1 MCKVGGPRCDGS
13 HTPSA
18 RQRAKRKANKAY
30 RRALADTIEQ
40 KTGDADLAKRV
51 RQANMTDLHE
61 VAVIAGINEADVA
74 HRCGTASY
82 TTPDGETVTV
92 DVAAPGQT
100 RRTDADA
107 DSKQLFE
114 DVFAATTQRSE
125 RHDGNLRQKAV
136 LNGDRERI
144 EEIDAEVNETREW
157 IHDTYADRGAVM
169 DLSDEELV
177 ELAANSSRHLNTTA
191 SLAGDDA
198 LSPQDRMEAG
208 GAAEELARRGLKRN
222 GTPYTFDNSKALEPL
237 PEKDDENPEYA
248 KARRLSEQFNR
259 GEGLATDE
267 DYIRNRAMFEELAR
281 RCADDEAREKYY
293 EMAQR
298 MDQRAAVNSSDLR
311 FNDMEVSAL
320 CVEGWVNAAVT
331 EGRSDEAMHDLYNEV
346 SWHREGNPGD
356 FEDMVLAEAQ
366 RTAGAYLDKYGI
378 TNDEFARNEME
389 TDRRLSLRNDPQQLS
404 DSELRDAMEH
414 MTNARGDAYRRS
426 DNPEVRAEA
435 DALAAPLAAEYA
447 RRVENMDDLSNVP
460 AYMWP
465 ENTDGKT
472 LPSEDELINNAEFY
486 YGLRD
491 VSRTERRALADDSDN
506 TGPVLAG
513 MAPDGAAVYR
523 DAGALY
529 RLGQPRLQDIPD
541 EKYRREYNDM
551 RLYQA
556 RSLAAAGTVDMSDTS
571 DAEAFVR
578 AKNTYDT
585 LGEVDNGRLG
595 GAPAR
600 AAQAKQFLDTHSVVD
615 GQKFT
620 DDDMHLLADR
630 VRAATAAEEYGRT
643 PPGGDVDGHMFDN
656 YAAYKASQ
664 ERARF
669 AEALDTQL
677 RRGGT
682 YNGFVEAHG
691 MSYTDAFKIVENHD
705 SKAITTGGAT
715 VGDNRMRTIKD
726 EFAAAAREG
735 REPKYRT
742 ISKALK
748 APSQVS
754 KDMDTARK
762 IVDNVERG
770 FGTEDYGYGDDG
782 FFSKK
787 HRTPATWSESS
798 TSGSVN
804 GVINRDDDMAPLN
817 GITLTSSADADVAA
831 AYVRHQSAGKIAQAI
846 AGDTDTVRGDGTYSE
861 ARVPRGR
868 VSDEARSKML
878 TSVEKGVLDSYE
890 HGDGAM
896 RGITRNASGKHDA
909 KVAARNYAAVYAH
922 VVSHIGA
929 EHEYEAEA
937 VGSMSPSERA
947 EFDEVARIRAT
958 YIERLGVLYDRAE
971 EGDKDAAEELVDTA
985 AAAYADDESFLVTRQ
1000 YVDPDQ
1006 ESLF

>member
-600 AAQAKQFLDTHSVVD
+600 AAQAKQFLDTHPVVD

-630 VRAATAAEEYGRT
+630 ARAATAAEEHVRGSEGT
-643 PPGGDVDGHMFDN
+643 GVDGNMIQT

-669 AEALDTQL
+669 AKALDDQL

-682 YNGFVEAHG
+682 YGGFVDEHG
-691 MSYTDAFKIVENHD
+691 MSYEQAFKVVED
-705 SKAITTGGAT
+705 YETKGVRGG
-715 VGDNRMRTIKD
+715 DMFNRMGVDNVKR
-726 EFAAAAREG
+726 EFEAAAREG
-735 REPKYRT
+735 REPKYAA
-742 ISKALK
+742 IAKSMK
-748 APSQVS
+748 PSATAQES
-754 KDMDTARK
+754 YESARK
-762 IVDNVERG
+762 IVANIDRTLG
-770 FGTEDYGYGDDG
+770 SEDYPSPDDG
-782 FFSKK
+782 FFT
-787 HRTPATWSESS
+787 HHERTAESWNRSAPSGSIDDIITRDGLAPAYRATWKSK
-798 TSGSVN
+798 
-804 GVINRDDDMAPLN
+804 
-817 GITLTSSADADVAA
+817 ADADVAA
-831 AYVRHQSAGKIAQAI
+831 SYVQHYAAPRIVAAMHDDVDPVRSDGTYLEARVAPNAVDENVVRDFISDLETDTLDSFEYGDSALRGVTRNAAGKI
-846 AGDTDTVRGDGTYSE
+846 DP
-861 ARVPRGR
+861 RV
-868 VSDEARSKML
+868 A
-878 TSVEKGVLDSYE
+878 EK
-890 HGDGAM
+890 
-896 RGITRNASGKHDA
+896 
-909 KVAARNYAAVYAH
+909 NYAAVYAYA
-922 VVSHIGA
+922 VSSIGA
-929 EHEYEAEA
+929 DHEDAREEHDDDEGADYED
-937 VGSMSPSERA
+937 STRRRA
-947 EFDEVARIRAT
+947 AYVT
-958 YIERLGVLYDRAE
+958 RLRELYDQVE
-971 EGDKDAAEELVDTA
+971 HGNDAAAAELLATA
-985 AAAYADDESFLVTRQ
+985 AAGYSRDESFLVTRQ

>member
-600 AAQAKQFLDTHSVVD
+600 AAQAKQFLDTHPVVD

-630 VRAATAAEEYGRT
+630 ARAATAAEEHVRGSEGT
-643 PPGGDVDGHMFDN
+643 GVDGNMIQT

-669 AEALDTQL
+669 AKALDDQL

-682 YNGFVEAHG
+682 YGGFVDEHG
-691 MSYTDAFKIVENHD
+691 MSYEQAFNVVEDHD
-705 SKAITTGGAT
+705 SKGVSGGRQAWK
-715 VGDNRMRTIKD
+715 IKD
-726 EFAAAAREG
+726 ELASAAREG
-735 REPKYRT
+735 REPKFRT
-742 ISKALK
+742 IDNAMK
-748 APSQVS
+748 PSAA
-754 KDMDTARK
+754 DTADYEKARE
-762 IVDNVERG
+762 IVDNVERA
-770 FGTEDYGYGDDG
+770 FGTEDYAHGDDHM
-782 FFSKK
+782 FSDNS
-787 HRTPATWSESS
+787 HTAATWSQAG
-798 TSGSVN
+798 TSERLDD
-804 GVINRDDDMAPLN
+804 VINRDDTMYPTH
-817 GITLTSSADADVAA
+817 GVTFKSKADADVAA
-831 AYVRHQSAGKIAQAI
+831 AYVRHQSAGTIAKTI

-861 ARVPRGR
+861 ARVPKGR
-868 VSDEARSKML
+868 VSDEAISTML
-878 TSVEKGVLDSYE
+878 TAVEEGVLDSYE
-890 HGDGAM
+890 HGDDAM

-909 KVAARNYAAVYAH
+909 KVAARNYPAVYAH
-922 VVSHIGA
+922 AVSHIGA
-929 EHEYEAEA
+929 EHEYEVEHT
-937 VGSMSPSERA
+937 GSMSASDRTD
-947 EFDEVARIRAT
+947 FDEVARTRAA

-971 EGDKDAAEELVDTA
+971 DGDMDAAEELVETA
-985 AAAYADDESFLVTRQ
+985 AAAYTDDESFMVTRQ

-1006 ESLF
+1006 GSLF

>member
-491 VSRTERRALADDSDN
+491 VSRSEAAGLADDGYDYNAPSFVGLD
-506 TGPVLAG
+506 PAG
-513 MAPDGAAVYR
+513 NAVYR
-523 DAGALY
+523 DGSALY
-529 RLGQPRLQDIPD
+529 RMAQPSAEDIPND
-541 EKYRREYNDM
+541 EHRRDYNTM
-551 RLYQA
+551 RLMNAQFERVGGTTAELDDMADA
-556 RSLAAAGTVDMSDTS
+556 REFSAAAT
-571 DAEAFVR
+571 A
-578 AKNTYDT
+578 YDN
-585 LGEVDNGRLG
+585 LADSGIGRLG
-595 GAPAR
+595 GAPGHV
-600 AAQAKQFLDTHSVVD
+600 AAAKTFLDTHPVPD
-615 GQKFT
+615 NIG
-620 DDDMHLLADR
+620 DDDMHVLADR
-630 VRAATAAEEYGRT
+630 ARAATAAEENVRGSERT
-643 PPGGDVDGHMFDN
+643 GVDTHMIQT
-656 YAAYKASQ
+656 YAAHKASQ
-664 ERARF
+664 ERMRF
-669 AEALDTQL
+669 AKALDTQL

-682 YNGFVEAHG
+682 YDGFVDEHG
-691 MSYTDAFKIVENHD
+691 MSYEKAFKVVEDHE
-705 SKAITTGGAT
+705 SKGVSGGRKAWK
-715 VGDNRMRTIKD
+715 VK
-726 EFAAAAREG
+726 EELAAAAREG
-735 REPKYRT
+735 REPKFRT
-742 ISKALK
+742 IDNAMK
-748 APSQVS
+748 PSAAA
-754 KDMDTARK
+754 TADYERARE
-762 IVDNVERG
+762 IVDFVGRT
-770 FGTEDYGYGDDG
+770 FGTDDYEHGDDRM
-782 FFSKK
+782 FSTNN
-787 HRTPATWSESS
+787 RTTATWSQAG
-798 TSGSVN
+798 TSERLDD
-804 GVINRDDDMAPLN
+804 VINRDDTMYPTN
-817 GITLTSSADADVAA
+817 GVSFRSKADADVAA
-831 AYVRHQSAGKIAQAI
+831 AYVRHQSAGKIAQTI
-846 AGDTDTVRGDGTYSE
+846 AGDTDTVRADGTYSE
-861 ARVPRGR
+861 ARVPKGR
-868 VSDEARSKML
+868 VSDEAISTML
-878 TSVEKGVLDSYE
+878 TAVEKGVLDSYE

-937 VGSMSPSERA
+937 VGSMSPSVRA

>member
-472 LPSEDELINNAEFY
+472 LPSKDELRRNAEFY

-491 VSRTERRALADDSDN
+491 VSRSEAAGLADDGYDYNAPSFVGLD
-506 TGPVLAG
+506 PVG
-513 MAPDGAAVYR
+513 NAVYR
-523 DAGALY
+523 DGATMY
-529 RLGQPRLQDIPD
+529 RMAQPSVDDIPND
-541 EKYRREYNDM
+541 EHRRDYNTM
-551 RLYQA
+551 RLMNAQVERVGGTTAELDDVSDA
-556 RSLAAAGTVDMSDTS
+556 REFSAAAT
-571 DAEAFVR
+571 A
-578 AKNTYDT
+578 YDN
-585 LGEVDNGRLG
+585 LGDVSNGRLG

-600 AAQAKQFLDTHSVVD
+600 AAQAKKFLDTHPVPDTVS
-615 GQKFT
+615 
-620 DDDMHLLADR
+620 DDDMHVLADR
-630 VRAATAAEEYGRT
+630 ARAATAAEENVRGSERT
-643 PPGGDVDGHMFDN
+643 GVDTHMIQT
-656 YAAYKASQ
+656 YAAHKASQ
-664 ERARF
+664 ERMRF
-669 AEALDTQL
+669 AKALDSQL

-682 YNGFVEAHG
+682 YDGFVDEHG
-691 MSYTDAFKIVENHD
+691 MTYEQAFKVVENHE
-705 SKAITTGGAT
+705 SKGVSGGRQAWK
-715 VGDNRMRTIKD
+715 VKD
-726 EFAAAAREG
+726 ELAAAAREG
-735 REPKYRT
+735 REPKFRT
-742 ISKALK
+742 IDNAMKPSAADTSDYEKA
-748 APSQVS
+748 
-754 KDMDTARK
+754 RE
-762 IVDNVERG
+762 IVANLERT
-770 FGTEDYGYGDDG
+770 FGTEDYAHGDDHM
-782 FFSKK
+782 FSDNY
-787 HRTPATWSESS
+787 RTAATWSQAG
-798 TSGSVN
+798 TSERFADIIDREDTMYPTN
-804 GVINRDDDMAPLN
+804 GVSFR
-817 GITLTSSADADVAA
+817 SKADADVAA

>member
-281 RCADDEAREKYY
+281 RCAGDEAREKYY

-465 ENTDGKT
+465 EDTTGKT
-472 LPSEDELINNAEFY
+472 LPSKDELRRNAEFY

-491 VSRTERRALADDSDN
+491 VSRSEAAGLADDGYDYNAPSFVGLD
-506 TGPVLAG
+506 PAG
-513 MAPDGAAVYR
+513 NAVYR
-523 DAGALY
+523 DGSALY
-529 RLGQPRLQDIPD
+529 RMAQPSAGDIPND
-541 EKYRREYNDM
+541 EHRRDYNTM
-551 RLYQA
+551 RLMNAQVERVGGTTAELDDVADA
-556 RSLAAAGTVDMSDTS
+556 REFSAAAT
-571 DAEAFVR
+571 A
-578 AKNTYDT
+578 YDN
-585 LGEVDNGRLG
+585 LGDVGNGRLG
-595 GAPAR
+595 GAPGHV
-600 AAQAKQFLDTHSVVD
+600 AAAKKFLDTHPVPDTV
-615 GQKFT
+615 G
-620 DDDMHLLADR
+620 DDDMHVLADR
-630 VRAATAAEEYGRT
+630 VRAATAAEDNMSGSQT
-643 PPGGDVDGHMFDN
+643 GGVSDSTMRK
-656 YAAYKASQ
+656 YAGYKASQ
-664 ERARF
+664 ERMRF
-669 AEALDTQL
+669 AKALDTQL

-682 YNGFVEAHG
+682 YDGFVDEHG
-691 MSYTDAFKIVENHD
+691 MSYEKAFKVVEDHE
-705 SKAITTGGAT
+705 SKGVSGGRKAWK
-715 VGDNRMRTIKD
+715 VK
-726 EFAAAAREG
+726 EELAAAAREG
-735 REPKYRT
+735 REPKFRT
-742 ISKALK
+742 IDNAMK
-748 APSQVS
+748 PSAAA
-754 KDMDTARK
+754 TADYERARE
-762 IVDNVERG
+762 IVDFVGRT
-770 FGTEDYGYGDDG
+770 FGTDDYEHGDDRM
-782 FFSKK
+782 FSTNN
-787 HRTPATWSESS
+787 RTTATWSQAG
-798 TSGSVN
+798 TSERLDD
-804 GVINRDDDMAPLN
+804 VINRDDTMYPTH
-817 GITLTSSADADVAA
+817 GVTFKSKADADVAA
-831 AYVRHQSAGKIAQAI
+831 AYVRHQSAGTIAKTI

-861 ARVPRGR
+861 ARVPKGR
-868 VSDEARSKML
+868 VSDEAISTML
-878 TSVEKGVLDSYE
+878 TAVEEGVLDSYE
-890 HGDGAM
+890 HGDDAM

-922 VVSHIGA
+922 AVSHIGA
-929 EHEYEAEA
+929 EHEYEVEHT
-937 VGSMSPSERA
+937 GSMSASERTD
-947 EFDEVARIRAT
+947 FDEVARTRAA
-958 YIERLGVLYDRAE
+958 YVERLGVLYDRAE
-971 EGDKDAAEELVDTA
+971 AGDTDAAEELVETA
-985 AAAYADDESFLVTRQ
+985 AAAYTDDESFMRTRQ

>member
-435 DALAAPLAAEYA
+435 DALAGPIAEEYA
-447 RRVENMDDLSNVP
+447 KRVATMDDLTHVP

-465 ENTDGKT
+465 EDTTGKT
-472 LPSEDELINNAEFY
+472 LPSKDELRRNAEFY

-491 VSRTERRALADDSDN
+491 VSRSEAAGLADDGYDYNAPSFVGLD
-506 TGPVLAG
+506 PAG
-513 MAPDGAAVYR
+513 NAVYR
-523 DAGALY
+523 DGSALY
-529 RLGQPRLQDIPD
+529 RMAQPSAEDIPND
-541 EKYRREYNDM
+541 EHRRDYNTM
-551 RLYQA
+551 RLMNAQVERVGGTTAELDDVADA
-556 RSLAAAGTVDMSDTS
+556 REFSAAAT
-571 DAEAFVR
+571 A
-578 AKNTYDT
+578 YDN
-585 LGEVDNGRLG
+585 LADSGIGRLG
-595 GAPAR
+595 GAPGHV
-600 AAQAKQFLDTHSVVD
+600 AAAKKFLDTHPVPDTV
-615 GQKFT
+615 G
-620 DDDMHLLADR
+620 DDDMHVLADR
-630 VRAATAAEEYGRT
+630 VRAATAAEDNMSGSQT
-643 PPGGDVDGHMFDN
+643 GGVSDSTMRK
-656 YAAYKASQ
+656 YAGYKASQ
-664 ERARF
+664 ERMRF
-669 AEALDTQL
+669 AKALDTQL

-682 YNGFVEAHG
+682 YDGFVDEHG
-691 MSYTDAFKIVENHD
+691 MSYEKAFKVVEDHE
-705 SKAITTGGAT
+705 SKGVSGGRKAWK
-715 VGDNRMRTIKD
+715 VK
-726 EFAAAAREG
+726 EELAAAAREG
-735 REPKYRT
+735 REPKFRT
-742 ISKALK
+742 IDNAMKLSA
-748 APSQVS
+748 A
-754 KDMDTARK
+754 DAADYERARE
-762 IVDNVERG
+762 IVDFVGRT
-770 FGTEDYGYGDDG
+770 FGTDDYEHGDDRM
-782 FFSKK
+782 FSTNN
-787 HRTPATWSESS
+787 RTTATWSQAG
-798 TSGSVN
+798 TSERLDD
-804 GVINRDDDMAPLN
+804 VINRDDTMYPTH
-817 GITLTSSADADVAA
+817 GVTFKSKADADVAA
-831 AYVRHQSAGKIAQAI
+831 AYVRHQSAGTIAKTI
-846 AGDTDTVRGDGTYSE
+846 AGDTDAVRADGTYSE
-861 ARVPRGR
+861 ARVPKGR
-868 VSDEARSKML
+868 VSDEAISTML
-878 TSVEKGVLDSYE
+878 TAVEEGVLDSYE
-890 HGDGAM
+890 HGDDAM
-896 RGITRNASGKHDA
+896 RGITRNAAGKHDA
-909 KVAARNYAAVYAH
+909 KVAARNYQAVYAH
-922 VVSHIGA
+922 AVSHIGSN
-929 EHEYEAEA
+929 HEYESEDLGMLADD
-937 VGSMSPSERA
+937 ERA
-947 EFDEVARIRAT
+947 EFDNVARVRAA
-958 YIERLGVLYDRAE
+958 YVDRLGVLYDRAE
-971 EGDKDAAEELVDTA
+971 EGDMDAAEELIETA
-985 AAAYADDESFLVTRQ
+985 AASYADDSSFMVTRQ